1 MGGRK
6 IGLAVWRALS
16 SRGAHIPFIA
26 ERDRPEGELIWLHSD
41 TPERL
46 AALRELGARLK
57 QQRGQ
62 VSVLATLSSSG
73 MQDRTG
79 PDHPFDW
86 LIPLPGD
93 HPDHVRQFLAHWRP
107 DLCIW
112 AGSNLRPNM
121 IGMTRQAGVSMALV
135 DLENDAI
142 TLEGGSWVPQLQRAC
157 LECFDTVLAPDQD
170 TADWL
175 MRRGIG
181 VDRVRVSGR
190 LRKGASALPVDETE
204 IDALQQM
211 IGRRPV
217 WLAAYITREELPM
230 VLWAHRSA
238 QRLAHRLML
247 VVVPDALQDADTMRD
262 HIANDSLSLAC
273 WVEGQDP
280 DENTQ
285 VVLAE
290 RGREMGMWYRV
301 APVTFIG
308 GSLTTGSHGN
318 DPFEAAALG
327 SAIVYGP
334 NVRDHLST
342 YSRLAAAGAARI
354 VKDAEGLAVAVNH
367 LIAPDQSAAMA
378 LAGWEVASES
388 AFLIDELLEI
398 AHTHLDQGKG
408 GA

>member
-1 MGGRK
+1 MRGR
-6 IGLAVWRALS
+6 ISFAVWRALS
-16 SRGAHIPFIA
+16 ARGAHIPFIA
-26 ERDRPEGELIWLHSD
+26 ERDRPEAELIWLHSD
-41 TPERL
+41 KPERL
-46 AALRELGARLK
+46 AALRELATRLK

-62 VSVLATLSSSG
+62 VCVLATLSSSG

-86 LIPLPGD
+86 VVPLPGD
-93 HPDHVRQFLAHWRP
+93 HPDHVRRFLAHWQP

-121 IGMTRQAGVSMALV
+121 IGMAQQAQIPMTLV
-135 DLENDAI
+135 DFEEGAT
-142 TLEGGSWVPQLQRAC
+142 TLEGGAWLPQLQRAC
-157 LECFDTVLAPDQD
+157 LESFDAVLATGQD

-175 MRRGIG
+175 VRRG
-181 VDRVRVSGR
+181 VSADRVRISGR
-190 LRKGASALPVDETE
+190 LRKGASALPVDDGE

-230 VLWAHRSA
+230 ILWAHRSA

-247 VVVPDALQDADTMRD
+247 VVVPDAMQDDESVRSF
-262 HIANDSLSLAC
+262 IEKEGLSLAE
-273 WVEGQDP
+273 WANGQDP

-308 GSLTTGSHGN
+308 GSLTNGHHGN

-334 NVRDHLST
+334 NVRNHLST

-388 AFLIDELLEI
+388 AFLIDQLLEI
-398 AHTHLDQGKG
+398 AHTHLDQSQ
-408 GA
+408 GAT